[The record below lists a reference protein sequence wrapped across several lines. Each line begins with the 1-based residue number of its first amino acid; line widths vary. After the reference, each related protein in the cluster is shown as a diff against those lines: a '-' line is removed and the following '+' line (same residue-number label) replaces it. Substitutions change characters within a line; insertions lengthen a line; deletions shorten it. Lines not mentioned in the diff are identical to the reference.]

1 MVVKTAS
8 PITPTAIDRLLVA
21 DHRDTIDSADLGV
34 CLEGQNMKKAKFHW
48 EAAAMAG
55 CEVARHNLGSIE
67 TNSGNMDQTIK
78 HWIIAA
84 SGGQYRAM
92 QELIEYFEKGSV
104 TLGNLLIQL

>member
-1 MVVKTAS
+1 MQEDEEH
-8 PITPTAIDRLLVA
+8 AIELFTKSV
-21 DHRDTIDSADLGV
+21 DLGYSKAHCHLAHV
-34 CLEGQNMKKAKFHW
+34 YENWGNLKKAKFHL

-55 CEVARHNLGSIE
+55 HEVARHNLGSIE